1 MGNIDC
7 TKDTREVFKK
17 TIGRELNESLGRI
30 TGKFLVVHIVNNF
43 GTVTFSD
50 ELPGNENE
58 FFFSFLTWTMI
69 PGDLT
74 FYAIILG

>member
-43 GTVTFSD
+43 APSRFLMSYQGTKMSS
-50 ELPGNENE
+50 
-58 FFFSFLTWTMI
+58 FFLFLH
-69 PGDLT
+69 GL
-74 FYAIILG
+74 